1 MRRFPQFNQDL
12 YSDPLLD
19 DPYPTYRTL
28 RDLGPLVWL
37 TTHNL
42 LAISRFDDV
51 RAALRADQV
60 LISGEGVAAN
70 DIVNGRGA
78 PITLTSDG
86 ETHARRRRIL
96 IQPVSPGPLKD
107 LKSELE
113 AEAEVLV
120 ARLATGQ
127 TFCAMQDFASHL
139 PLAIVAKRVGLNDGG
154 RSNMLR
160 WAAATFNAL
169 GVMNPRGLASLSI
182 MGELGAYVAKLGR
195 DQVTR
200 GGWADMLFDAA
211 DRDELSS
218 QEARSM
224 VIDYVGPSLDTT
236 ILATGHL
243 IHYLATT
250 EGAFDAVRSD
260 PSLVP
265 AAVNEAV
272 RLGSPIRG
280 FTRLARDDVEI
291 GGQTIPKG
299 VRCLILYASANRDE
313 RRYEKPDAFVVTRN
327 PRDQVGWGHGAHTC
341 VGMHLARLE
350 MEVLL
355 TALVRQ
361 VERIEVDEPERLLN
375 NVLQGFTSL
384 PTRFHKRPS

>member
-1 MRRFPQFNQDL
+1 MKGFPQFDQDL
-12 YSDPLLD
+12 YSDPRLD
-19 DPYPTYRTL
+19 NPYPTYGIL

-37 TTHNL
+37 PMHNL
-42 LAISRFDDV
+42 LAISRFEDV
-51 RAALRADQV
+51 RAALRADEA

-70 DIVNGRGA
+70 DIVNSRGA

-86 ETHARRRRIL
+86 ETHSRRRRIL

-113 AEAEVLV
+113 AEAEILV

-127 TFCAMQDFASHL
+127 TFCAMEDFASHL
-139 PLAIVAKRVGLNDGG
+139 PLAIVAQRVGLNGDG

-169 GVMNPRGLASLSI
+169 GVMNPRGLASLPI
-182 MGELGAYVAKLGR
+182 MGELGAYVVKLER

-200 GGWADMLFDAA
+200 GGWADRLFDAA
-211 DRDELSS
+211 DRGELSAE
-218 QEARSM
+218 EARSM

-243 IHYLATT
+243 IHFLATT
-250 EGAFDAVRSD
+250 RGAFDAVRSD

-265 AAVNEAV
+265 SAVNEAM

-280 FTRLARDDVEI
+280 FTRMARDDFEV

-299 VRCLILYASANRDE
+299 VRVLILYASANRDE
-313 RRYEKPDAFVVTRN
+313 RRYETPDAFIVTRN

-355 TALVRQ
+355 TALVRH
-361 VERIEVDEPERLLN
+361 VGRIEVDEPERLLN
-375 NVLQGFTSL
+375 NVLQGFTTL
-384 PTRFHKRPS
+384 PTRFHARRL